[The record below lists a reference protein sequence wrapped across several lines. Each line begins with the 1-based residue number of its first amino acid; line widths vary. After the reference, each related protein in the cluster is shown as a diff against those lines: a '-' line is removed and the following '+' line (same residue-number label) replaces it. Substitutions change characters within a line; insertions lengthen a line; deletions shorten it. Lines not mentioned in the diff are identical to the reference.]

1 MDLFS
6 TKLRFLNLSSQGIW
20 YHSLKP
26 KIFLCV
32 RPLNFLGNRI
42 TYCSSSRLWCIL
54 ALHRN
59 IKRKIMIIL
68 SLHVLQF
75 LFFVVVVVVKY
86 AATVKLQ
93 NSLIQNAIA

>member
-1 MDLFS
+1 
-6 TKLRFLNLSSQGIW
+6 
-20 YHSLKP
+20 
-26 KIFLCV
+26 
-32 RPLNFLGNRI
+32 
-42 TYCSSSRLWCIL
+42 
-54 ALHRN
+54 
-59 IKRKIMIIL
+59 MIIL